1 MVSTKRLGI
10 AKLTNQHKQ
19 ISVSETSKVK
29 VNFSPETWP
38 EVQIQK
44 CSTGNGSEQSLQ
56 KQVLDNSC
64 IVSRWVK
71 IKILL
76 DIMSITKH

>member
-19 ISVSETSKVK
+19 IWVSETSKVK
-29 VNFSPETWP
+29 VNFSPEPWP

-44 CSTGNGSEQSLQ
+44 CSTHNGSEISLQ